1 MRSWLK
7 DDSGAA
13 LITVLLIIM
22 VMSAGVMLTLD
33 TLTYAMRR
41 SVAVQVYSQA
51 KLYARGGEQMA
62 QEAAE
67 QLYDTDQAIKAAL
80 GTGDEAAVSFP
91 LDQGGYIK
99 GYLRDASN
107 CFNVNSLVTAP
118 ERGFYVVNEVNV
130 LYFQRL
136 MVNIGL
142 PPGQAVSLSS
152 TLVDWIDTDSRP
164 SRGGAEDYD
173 YSGLST
179 PYRAAN
185 NLIADISELRL
196 VKGFTPEILAAIN
209 PYICAVPEA
218 AENLLNV
225 NTLTVDHA
233 PILAALVGEGIT
245 VNDAARLIAERP
257 ARGYDNIG
265 TFWSEP
271 SFDDLTI
278 PQEVRAK
285 ADVWPQLFL
294 AEISVKYIDA
304 DVKLTSLMQ
313 MENDGA
319 SRVISRRYGAVF

>member
-1 MRSWLK
+1 MGAWFK
-7 DDSGAA
+7 DDRGAA
-13 LITVLLIIM
+13 LVTVLLIIM

-33 TLTYAMRR
+33 TLTYTIRR

-67 QLYDTDQAIKAAL
+67 QLYNTDQAIKAVL

-107 CFNVNSLVTAP
+107 CFNINSLVTAP
-118 ERGFYVVNEVNV
+118 ERGLYISNEENI

-136 MVNIGL
+136 LVNLGMSA
-142 PPGQAVSLSS
+142 GQSTTLSS
-152 TLVDWIDTDSRP
+152 ALVDWLDSDSRP

-173 YSGLST
+173 YSGLKI

-185 NLIADISELRL
+185 SLMADITELRL
-196 VKGFTPEILAAIN
+196 VQGFTPEVLGVLEA
-209 PYICAVPEA
+209 YVCAVPEA

-233 PILAALVGEGIT
+233 PILAALVGEGLS

-257 ARGYDNIG
+257 GRGYSDIG
-265 TFWSEP
+265 SFWAETA
-271 SFDDLTI
+271 FEGITI
-278 PQEVRAK
+278 PQAVRSK
-285 ADVWPQLFL
+285 ADVWPRLFF

-313 MENDGA
+313 MENDG
-319 SRVISRRYGAVF
+319 SSKIISRRYGALF